1 MKLLV
6 WWIGQALALG
16 VAVWLVDGLRIVG
29 RSDGDRVVTL
39 VFVALIVG
47 AINAVVAPAVKLLS
61 LPFILLTLGLLL
73 LVING
78 LMLLV
83 AEQVAGLVDL
93 GFRVDGLWSAILG
106 AIVMTLA
113 GWVLKLVLP
122 DPDKR

>member
-1 MKLLV
+1 MKFLV

-113 GWVLKLVLP
+113 GWVLRLVLP